1 MKKKDLWVLSTI
13 LAIPLIVG
21 FILALIFNFRLE
33 KSEWITLVTSCVSTF
48 AAIFLGFMVFFQNEN
63 HKKRSEDMAK
73 EREKQEQLYR
83 DEEQKNRDQ
92 DLIVKANP
100 SVYFN
105 KVESIHI
112 SLSSFIVG
120 QQSHVNRL
128 MDEKPCKDISCYDC
142 NVYCELVFNKI
153 NNSIVDKIHIKKA
166 KLLCYV
172 SEFPSDEYKVLYEKD
187 YKNFILERDKA
198 NIKIVT
204 NDEII
209 SHLSLLSCQTKEV
222 EKDDVLSLD
231 DEYKDRN
238 ALLTAFQT
246 QSARGCLNIYYT
258 VSNVFGVAISYKTQI
273 SFAINNC
280 IYDES
285 YDYSIVIG
293 SQNICTWQTDKIHK
307 EKANESD
314 T

>member
-1 MKKKDLWVLSTI
+1 MSKKNNTI
-13 LAIPLIVG
+13 LSIVLASPLIIGIIVAG
-21 FILALIFNFRLE
+21 IFRFDLT
-33 KSEWITLVTSCVSTF
+33 KGEWITLVTSCVSTF

-63 HKKRSEDMAK
+63 HKNRSEEMAK
-73 EREKQEQLYR
+73 EHEKQEQLYR

-92 DLIVKANP
+92 DLIIKANP

-105 KVESIHI
+105 KIESINI

-128 MDEKPCKDISCYDC
+128 MDEKPCKDVSCYDC
-142 NVYCELVFNKI
+142 NVYCELRFNKI

-166 KLLCYV
+166 KLSCYV
-172 SEFPSDEYKVLYEKD
+172 GEFPSDEYKVLYEKD
-187 YKNFILERDKA
+187 YQNFILERDKA
-198 NIKIVT
+198 NIKIGT

-222 EKDDVLSLD
+222 EKEDVLSLD
-231 DEYKDRN
+231 DEYKDRD
-238 ALLTAFQT
+238 ALLTAFQS
-246 QSARGCLNIYYT
+246 QNARGCLNIYYT

-273 SFAINNC
+273 SFAIKNC
-280 IYDES
+280 IYDGS
-285 YDYSIVIG
+285 YDYYITIG
-293 SQNICTWQTDKIHK
+293 SQNICTWQTGEIHK
-307 EKANESD
+307 EKTNELN